1 MSDCLS
7 IHMSYLPKSI
17 TFLLNVVFGGRFIPK
32 DIG

>member
-1 MSDCLS
+1 
-7 IHMSYLPKSI
+7 MSYLPKSI